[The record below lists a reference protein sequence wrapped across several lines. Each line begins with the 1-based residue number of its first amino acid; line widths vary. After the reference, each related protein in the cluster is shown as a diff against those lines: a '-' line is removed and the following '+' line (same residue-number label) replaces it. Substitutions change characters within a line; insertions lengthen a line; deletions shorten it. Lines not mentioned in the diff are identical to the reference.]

1 MKVIVTGS
9 KGMLGTDLFLE
20 LAKTDFEVI
29 AWDYSDFDITNKPDM
44 QKLILEKPNVVIN
57 CAAYTNVDL
66 AETEKEKCALINIEG
81 VKNLTLA
88 CKECD
93 SILIQISTDYVF
105 DGTKE
110 SYNETDVKNPVN
122 YYGETKSKG
131 EDFIINNLKNYY
143 IVRTSWLF
151 GKNGKNFVDTISKL
165 AKEKQEL
172 KVVDDQKGKP
182 TFTKDLS
189 EALIKLISTK
199 MPFGVYHITN
209 SNICSWFEFAKKIVE
224 INKSNCV
231 VKPCTTLDFPRPA
244 KRPKFSVLN
253 NNKFN
258 LLRSWESAL
267 KEYLGVIE

>member
-1 MKVIVTGS
+1 MKVIVTGA
-9 KGMLGTDLFLE
+9 KGMLGTDLVLA

-29 AWDYSDFDITNKPDM
+29 AWDLADFDITNKKDM
-44 QKLILEKPNVVIN
+44 EKLIAEKPNVVIN

-88 CKECD
+88 CKEC
-93 SILIQISTDYVF
+93 SSTLVQISTDYVF
-105 DGTKE
+105 DGSKE
-110 SYNETDVKNPVN
+110 SYDENDIKNPIN
-122 YYGETKSKG
+122 YYGETKAKG
-131 EDFIINNLKNYY
+131 EDFILSNLKNYY

-189 EALIKLISTK
+189 VALIKLISTK
-199 MPFGVYHITN
+199 MPFGIYHITN
-209 SNICSWFEFAKKIVE
+209 SGICSWFLFAKEIVE
-224 INKSNCV
+224 LNKLNCI

-267 KEYLGVIE
+267 KEYLGELK

>member
-1 MKVIVTGS
+1 MKAIVTGA
-9 KGMLGTDLFLE
+9 KGMLGADLVEE
-20 LAKTDFEVI
+20 LKNSNFEVI
-29 AWDYSDFDITNKPDM
+29 ALDYSDFDITNKNDM
-44 QKLILEKPNVVIN
+44 KKLILEKPGVVIN

-88 CKECD
+88 CKECN
-93 SILIQISTDYVF
+93 SILVQISTDYVF

-110 SYNETDVKNPVN
+110 SYNEIDVKNPIN

-131 EDFIINNLKNYY
+131 EDFIISNLKNYY

-209 SNICSWFEFAKKIVE
+209 SGICSWFEFAKKIIE
-224 INKSNCV
+224 INKSTCII
-231 VKPCTTLDFPRPA
+231 KPCTTLDFPRPA

-267 KEYLGVIE
+267 KEYLGLIE

>member
-1 MKVIVTGS
+1 MKVIVTGA
-9 KGMLGTDLFLE
+9 KGMLGTDLVHALS
-20 LAKTDFEVI
+20 KTDFEVI
-29 AWDYSDFDITNKPDM
+29 AFDYSDLDITNKTDM
-44 QKLILEKPNVVIN
+44 KKIIMKEPNVVIN

-66 AETEKEKCALINIEG
+66 AENEKEKCALINIEG
-81 VKNLTLA
+81 LKNLTLA
-88 CKECD
+88 CKECN
-93 SILIQISTDYVF
+93 SILIHISTDYVF

-110 SYNETDVKNPVN
+110 SYDETDMKNPIN

-131 EDFIINNLKNYY
+131 EDFIISNIENYY

-151 GKNGKNFVDTISKL
+151 GKNGKNFVDTITKL

-172 KVVDDQKGKP
+172 KVVDDQIGKP

-189 EALIKLISTK
+189 QALIQLISTK
-199 MPFGVYHITN
+199 MPFGIYHITN
-209 SNICSWFEFAKKIVE
+209 SGICSWFEFAKKIVE
-224 INKSNCV
+224 LNKSNCI

-253 NNKFN
+253 NSKFN

-267 KEYLGVIE
+267 SEYLGELK